1 ALLRERLRLMTNR
14 LCSSETGGLT
24 VPMAAPA
31 AHAAT
36 THSAHF
42 PALLLCQQSGALSF
56 FGICGLSV
64 I

>member
-1 ALLRERLRLMTNR
+1 
-14 LCSSETGGLT
+14 
-24 VPMAAPA
+24 MAAPA